1 MRCFKSRYHSD
12 LKLVGTFEKIAKGK
26 FFEVSSYKV
35 GFFEKF
41 LMQDEKK
48 FKVSKRNENFRFRWG

>member
-35 GFFEKF
+35 GFFENF
-41 LMQDEKK
+41 LTQDEKK
-48 FKVSKRNENFRFRWG
+48 ARTSRAFF